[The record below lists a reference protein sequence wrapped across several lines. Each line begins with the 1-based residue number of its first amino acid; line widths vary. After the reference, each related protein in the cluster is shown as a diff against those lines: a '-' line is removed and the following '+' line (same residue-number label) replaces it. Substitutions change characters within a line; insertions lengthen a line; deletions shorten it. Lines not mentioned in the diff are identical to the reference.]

1 MSKEENIKSHID
13 TLRAVMLTLITAIFG
28 ICAYAIINIDNLT
41 IKQMISGAVA
51 LVIVLIAFFGIIFA
65 YLVKSKELEKM

>member
-1 MSKEENIKSHID
+1 MSKKENIKSHID

-28 ICAYAIINIDNLT
+28 ICGYAIINIDNLT

-51 LVIVLIAFFGIIFA
+51 LVIVLIAFFGIISA